1 MGDAQFIA
9 KGANLGIR
17 RVAGNIGAEIA
28 DVQLT
33 ADISADLVEALKQAL
48 WRHKVLFFRSH
59 GHIDDV
65 MHERIALLFGDIHD
79 HPTTPNKPG
88 THISELDSRR
98 KEFANFWHTDQTFQD
113 APPSAAFLRA
123 VTVPDFGGDTM
134 WANAASA
141 YAVLPDQLREL
152 ADRLRAVHTNARW
165 DVEYEAGLMAMKNPF
180 TATIYETEHPVVR
193 VHPETGERSLMLGNY
208 AQKFVGYSG
217 EDSQH
222 LFRVF
227 MNEITRPE
235 NVVRWRWREGDF
247 VIWDERATLHY
258 AIRDYGDQRRVIR
271 RITVCGEVP
280 VGVDGRPSEL
290 RYKVRNPL
298 QPLE

>member
-1 MGDAQFIA
+1 MGDNILVTEIA
-9 KGANLGIR
+9 DLGIK
-17 RVAGNIGAEIA
+17 RVAGNIGAEVTNVHLA
-28 DVQLT
+28 GDMSV
-33 ADISADLVEALKQAL
+33 DLVAALKRAL
-48 WRHKVLFFRSH
+48 WRHKVLFFRDQAH
-59 GHIDDV
+59 VDDV

-113 APPSAAFLRA
+113 TPPAAAFLRA
-123 VTVPDFGGDTM
+123 ISVPEFGGDTM

-141 YAVLPDQLREL
+141 YAALPHHLREL
-152 ADRLRAVHTNARW
+152 ADNLRAVHTNARW
-165 DVEYEAGLMAMKNPF
+165 DMEYESGLHAMKNPF
-180 TATIYETEHPVVR
+180 TSTIYETEHPVVR

-208 AQKFVGYSG
+208 AQKFIGYSG
-217 EDSQH
+217 QDSQQ
-222 LFRVF
+222 LFTMF

-258 AIRDYGDQRRVIR
+258 AIRDYADQLRVIR
-271 RITVCGEVP
+271 RITVRGEVP
-280 VGVDGRPSEL
+280 IGVDGRSSEL
-290 RYKVRNPL
+290 RYKVRNPM
-298 QPLE
+298 QG